1 MTVDLHTHT
10 NASDGA
16 LTPEALVELARAS
29 GVTLLSV
36 TDHDTAAGCPRAQ
49 KAAEKAGIAFIP
61 GVELSVRWGG
71 TVLHVV
77 GLGIGPEDPLV
88 VERFRETARL
98 RAERGVKM
106 GEAFEAIGL
115 SGAYEG
121 ALARADSPETLSRT
135 HFAAWLLETGV
146 VKNQQQAFDR
156 YLREGGPAYVEAP
169 WPLLEEG
176 V

>member
-106 GEAFEAIGL
+106 GRGL
-115 SGAYEG
+115 RGDWSFGR
-121 ALARADSPETLSRT
+121 L
-135 HFAAWLLETGV
+135 
-146 VKNQQQAFDR
+146 
-156 YLREGGPAYVEAP
+156 
-169 WPLLEEG
+169 
-176 V
+176 

>member
-1 MTVDLHTHT
+1 MKVDLHTHT

-16 LTPEALVELARAS
+16 LSPEALVALARES

-49 KAAEKAGIAFIP
+49 KAAKEAGIAFIP

-77 GLGIGPEDPLV
+77 GLGIAPEDPVV

-106 GEAFEAIGL
+106 GEAFERIGFA
-115 SGAYEG
+115 GAYEG
-121 ALARADSPETLSRT
+121 ALARADSPLTLSRT

-156 YLREGGPAYVEAP
+156 YMEMR
-169 WPLLEEG
+169 PLSG
-176 V
+176 

>member
-71 TVLHVV
+71 TVLHGV

-121 ALARADSPETLSRT
+121 ALARADSPLTLSRT

-156 YLREGGPAYVEAP
+156 
-169 WPLLEEG
+169 
-176 V
+176 